1 MQKLLCCVL
10 SFLIFA
16 GQAYAQIAKSEEP
29 ISETQA
35 ILQETVRQTESTDDE
50 DDDEVSPQQRF
61 EENPRHNVHEY
72 DYKQQVVVGGTV
84 MFCVVLAMVLNNNY
98 NPKRGK

>member
-1 MQKLLCCVL
+1 MRKLLCYVL

-16 GQAYAQIAKSEEP
+16 GQSFAQIIQNDEP

-35 ILQETVRQTESTDDE
+35 MLQETVQQTESTEDE
-50 DDDEVSPQQRF
+50 SNEGTPQQRF
-61 EENPRHNVHEY
+61 EENPKYNVHEY
-72 DYKQQVVVGGTV
+72 NYKQQVVVGGTV